1 MTKFVFY
8 LLLIFLIIYIISP
21 WDIHPHFFDDLGAL
35 GILYFLWRNY
45 KKYKRPISYYY
56 SKTKSQ
62 ENKKNKSEGDLNLEE
77 AYGLLGLNPDASWEE
92 VQKAYK
98 DKIVKSH
105 PDKVAHLSEE
115 LQKKA
120 KELTLKLNN
129 AIDIIRRYKN
139 V

>member
-1 MTKFVFY
+1 MSNFSLY
-8 LLLIFLIIYIISP
+8 LLLIILIIYIISP

-35 GILYFLWRNY
+35 GILYYLWRKY
-45 KKYKRPISYYY
+45 KKYKRPGSYYY
-56 SKTKSQ
+56 SK
-62 ENKKNKSEGDLNLEE
+62 NKSRGKEKNEPDDNLDLED
-77 AYGLLGLNPDASWEE
+77 AYGLLGLKPDASWEE

-98 DKIVKSH
+98 EKIAKSH

-120 KELTLKLNN
+120 EELTLKLNN
-129 AIDIIRRYKN
+129 ALDIIRCHKN

>member
-8 LLLIFLIIYIISP
+8 LLLIILIIYIISP
-21 WDIHPHFFDDLGAL
+21 WDLHPHFFDDLGAF

-56 SKTKSQ
+56 SKSRSQ
-62 ENKKNKSEGDLNLEE
+62 GSKKKESNADLDLED
-77 AYGLLGLNPDASWEE
+77 AYSLLGLNPDASWEE

-98 DKIVKSH
+98 EKIAKSH

-129 AIDIIRRYKN
+129 AIDIIRRYKK